1 MDLDC
6 RTLAGKISFG
16 GEIKVIAECWS
27 RTKEL
32 VVGRSSLV
40 VGKARTMWGKPP
52 SAVPRLLIAWCE
64 KH

>member
-32 VVGRSSLV
+32 VVRRSSLAKHELC
-40 VGKARTMWGKPP
+40 GDKPP

>member
-40 VGKARTMWGKPP
+40 VGKARTMWGQAALGCPET
-52 SAVPRLLIAWCE
+52 ADCLV
-64 KH
+64 